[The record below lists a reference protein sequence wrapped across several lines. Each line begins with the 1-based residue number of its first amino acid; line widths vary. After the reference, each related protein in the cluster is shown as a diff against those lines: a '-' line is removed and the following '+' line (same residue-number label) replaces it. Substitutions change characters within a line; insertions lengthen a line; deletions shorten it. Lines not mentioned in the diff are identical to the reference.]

1 MVENYFRSFSLVGLI
16 VFNTMFICSVES
28 QENPFVSEG
37 ELQKKADYII
47 RNSTISRTTIIIAD
61 PDNVNVVDGGDPIPG
76 EISILVA
83 ESSNLQCALPPR
95 ANGESVNHV
104 TSKHSQENG
113 NGSMPAS
120 QPVVARVGVTVTPH
134 IEPQK
139 AEAVRLKKKKKQCII
154 V

>member
-1 MVENYFRSFSLVGLI
+1 M
-16 VFNTMFICSVES
+16 
-28 QENPFVSEG
+28 SEG

-61 PDNVNVVDGGDPIPG
+61 PDNVNLVDGSDPIQTTDTG
-76 EISILVA
+76 EISIHVA
-83 ESSNLQCALPPR
+83 ESSNLQSASPPR
-95 ANGESVNHV
+95 ANGEGVNHV
-104 TSKHSQENG
+104 SSKHSQENG
-113 NGSMPAS
+113 NGSAS

-139 AEAVRLKKKKKQCII
+139 AEAVRLKKKKHCVI